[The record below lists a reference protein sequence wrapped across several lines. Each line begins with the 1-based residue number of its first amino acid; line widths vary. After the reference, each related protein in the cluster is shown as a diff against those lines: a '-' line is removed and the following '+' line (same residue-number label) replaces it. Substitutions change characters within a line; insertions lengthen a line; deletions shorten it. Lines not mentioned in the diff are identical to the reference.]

1 MTQVAAAARTAWSQ
15 AQALA
20 VFALCIGAGMVL
32 PVTLV
37 SIGFHAL

>member
-1 MTQVAAAARTAWSQ
+1 MTHVAHAARSAWTQVQT
-15 AQALA
+15 LA

-37 SIGFHAL
+37 SIGFHTL